1 MKNILLIV
9 IVLSSLLWSETYR
22 VSKDDTCLIRKFK
35 VYKAPAWIASIKVR
49 SGEVIY
55 FSSPKSMFEFYFRPG
70 KWPEYNVK
78 SNDDMRMHVTE
89 YGTLQKILARDAFYV
104 YGSTKISP
112 AGDDLVPFKTRED
125 AQKFYDSHHGKR
137 IFIFTDISSGL
148 INYLNG
154 RLK

>member
-1 MKNILLIV
+1 MKKILLIIV
-9 IVLSSLLWSETYR
+9 ILSSLLWSETHK
-22 VSKDDTCLIRKFK
+22 VFKDDLCLIRKFK
-35 VYKAPAWIASIKVR
+35 VYKTPAWISSIKVR

-55 FSSPKSMFEFYFRPG
+55 FSSPKGMFEFYFRPV

-78 SNDDMRMHVTE
+78 SDDDMRMYVTE
-89 YGTLQKILARDAFYV
+89 YGTLEKISARDAFYV

-112 AGDDLVPFKTRED
+112 AGDDLVPFRTRED
-125 AQKFYDSHHGKR
+125 AEKFYDNHHGER

-148 INYLNG
+148 ING